1 MAKLID
7 TLFNHERYQTISV
20 IIAATMLLWFYGC
33 ESTCPSLLDPSAKV
47 NRTGLQMEL
56 DIIVARAEAGI
67 ADMDKQD
74 RLKDMILQQAIAA
87 GQAGT
92 VNPLALITS
101 IATILGIGAGADN
114 VRKRIEI
121 KKLTHS

>member
-1 MAKLID
+1 MKKLIE

-20 IIAATMLLWFYGC
+20 IIVAGLLLWFYGC
-33 ESTCPSLLDPSAKV
+33 ESTTRSLLDPSAKV
-47 NRTGLQMEL
+47 NRAELQIEL
-56 DIIVARAEAGI
+56 DIIVARAEVGI
-67 ADMDKQD
+67 ADIEQQD
-74 RLKDMILQQAIAA
+74 RLKDMLLQQAIVA

-92 VNPLALITS
+92 VNPLALATS
-101 IATILGIGAGADN
+101 LAAVLGIGAGADN

>member
-1 MAKLID
+1 MQKLLD
-7 TLFNHERYQTISV
+7 TLFNHERWQTISI
-20 IIAATMLLWFYGC
+20 IIAMVLLGWFYGC
-33 ESTCPSLLDPSAKV
+33 ESTCTSLLDPKLKV

-67 ADMDKQD
+67 ADIEKQD

-92 VNPLALITS
+92 INPLALVTS
-101 IATILGIGAGADN
+101 IAAILGVGAGADN

>member
-1 MAKLID
+1 MQKLFD
-7 TLFNHERYQTISV
+7 LLLNHERYQTIAT
-20 IIAATMLLWFYGC
+20 IAAAALLLWFYGC
-33 ESTCPSLLDPSAKV
+33 ESTCPSLLDPGAKV
-47 NRTGLQMEL
+47 NRVGLQMEL

-67 ADMDKQD
+67 ADMDKRD
-74 RLKDMILQQAIAA
+74 RLKDMLLQQAIAA

-101 IATILGIGAGADN
+101 IAAILGVGAGADN

-121 KKLTHS
+121 KKLTRS

>member
-1 MAKLID
+1 MTNLLK
-7 TLFNHERYQTISV
+7 TLFNHERYQTISI
-20 IIAATMLLWFYGC
+20 IIAAAMLLWFYGC
-33 ESTCPSLLDPSAKV
+33 ESTCQSLLDPGAKV
-47 NRTGLQMEL
+47 NRVGLQMEL

-67 ADMDKQD
+67 QDIEKQD
-74 RLKDMILQQAIAA
+74 RLKDMVLQQAITA

-101 IATILGIGAGADN
+101 IGAVLGIGAGADN